1 MVLRKLKPCAHLARS
16 KATERASERRK
27 NRSRKVGSL
36 RAPSE
41 NPKEKATLAE
51 GGAPPRARFLTRF
64 DIPGAETTARLVP
77 AASAGRPGGNAGA
90 PGARSHV
97 SARRAAA
104 LAGS

>member
-1 MVLRKLKPCAHLARS
+1 
-16 KATERASERRK
+16 
-27 NRSRKVGSL
+27 
-36 RAPSE
+36 
-41 NPKEKATLAE
+41 
-51 GGAPPRARFLTRF
+51 
-64 DIPGAETTARLVP
+64 VP